1 MYAALPPE
9 IAEVAWNRSNR
20 FCGVGFALTLAAF
33 LADEKARPGAR
44 LEPFAAAARI
54 AGRATAGL

>member
-9 IAEVAWNRSNR
+9 IADVAWNCSNR

-44 LEPFAAAARI
+44 LEPLAVAARN
-54 AGRATAGL
+54 AGEGTTGL